1 MRIEKIIVG
10 NLETNCYLVIKG
22 SRVLIIDPGDEP
34 EKIINE
40 IDNLDCVG
48 ILLTHHHFDHVGALD
63 KLLSYYKVNLYDRN
77 NLKEGTNNID
87 VFNFEVIY
95 TPGHTSDSISYYFKD
110 VNILFSGDFIFK
122 DSIGRTDLGGNDLEM
137 FDSINRIKKYD
148 RNIIIKPGHGDDTT
162 LCHEIDYNPFF
173 N

>member
-1 MRIEKIIVG
+1 MHTSHCH
-10 NLETNCYLVIKG
+10 NALSAFTYY
-22 SRVLIIDPGDEP
+22 
-34 EKIINE
+34 
-40 IDNLDCVG
+40 
-48 ILLTHHHFDHVGALD
+48 LLT
-63 KLLSYYKVNLYDRN
+63 SW
-77 NLKEGTNNID
+77 
-87 VFNFEVIY
+87 
-95 TPGHTSDSISYYFKD
+95 YFKD
-110 VNILFSGDFIFK
+110 ENILFSGDFIFK